1 MKRILFFVLIGLLI
15 SSCAITTTTDFKE
28 DFSGSAKTELNFEKY
43 FDFMSS
49 MIVKKSEDAKGEELE
64 KSNQSMEEMRLK
76 LAEEFSANLNK
87 MEALCKGHDV
97 GDFKLTAEN
106 KIITLSYNYN
116 SIYGLNYAYNA
127 LEVALAKDEEKPVG
141 DHQYFT
147 VKGSKFIYQD
157 KHIDDKEKG
166 MLMQFDKKGDMMKN
180 ITIFNFAKPVKKLKG
195 DVRLSEDKKTVS
207 FESTLGDYMNGKV
220 TEFEIKF

>member
-76 LAEEFSANLNK
+76 LAEEFSK
-87 MEALCKGHDV
+87 KI
-97 GDFKLTAEN
+97 DFYIPFWMYTTWAFA
-106 KIITLSYNYN
+106 ICIV
-116 SIYGLNYAYNA
+116 SI
-127 LEVALAKDEEKPVG
+127 LE
-141 DHQYFT
+141 
-147 VKGSKFIYQD
+147 
-157 KHIDDKEKG
+157 
-166 MLMQFDKKGDMMKN
+166 
-180 ITIFNFAKPVKKLKG
+180 
-195 DVRLSEDKKTVS
+195 
-207 FESTLGDYMNGKV
+207 
-220 TEFEIKF
+220 